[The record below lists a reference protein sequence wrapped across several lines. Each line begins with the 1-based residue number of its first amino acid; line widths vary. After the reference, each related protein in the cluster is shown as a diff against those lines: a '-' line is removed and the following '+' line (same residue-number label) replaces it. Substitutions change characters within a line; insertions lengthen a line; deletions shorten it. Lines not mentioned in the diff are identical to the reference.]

1 MVKHQRRS
9 HGRTIHGMDMLDD
22 CTSESEMGDNPS
34 TPGQPPMHWA
44 VGIVPSQASHSMSR
58 ANSFADFG
66 HYNSMQFGHRHSLSS
81 DASAF
86 SSPAMA
92 VQRSSMSQSPFYVID
107 QENPAIAT
115 MNPNMQPYS
124 VPRHASERPAAI
136 DLTYANSGIATPS
149 NSSPAFSPPANTGSP
164 LLSEGYYTTQGAQN
178 ATYALHHVS
187 EANSVAQYASPE
199 ADNGSWYNYQAPV
212 DVSIVPSYGF
222 DIYTQA
228 KLDFEDPSMQ
238 LPSSRLEAM

>member
-9 HGRTIHGMDMLDD
+9 HARGIHGMDMLDD
-22 CTSESEMGDNPS
+22 CTSESEMGDNPA
-34 TPGQPPMHWA
+34 TPGQTPLGWA
-44 VGIVPSQASHSMSR
+44 VGIVPSQAGHSMTR

-66 HYNSMQFGHRHSLSS
+66 GYNMQFGHRHSLSS
-81 DASAF
+81 DASNF
-86 SSPAMA
+86 SSPMV
-92 VQRSSMSQSPFYVID
+92 VQRSLGHSPFYVID

-124 VPRHASERPAAI
+124 VPRQTSERPAAI

-164 LLSEGYYTTQGAQN
+164 LLSEGFYTTQGAQN
-178 ATYALHHVS
+178 ATYALQN
-187 EANSVAQYASPE
+187 AADTNSVAQYPSPE

-222 DIYTQA
+222 DIYTQP

-238 LPSSRLEAM
+238 LPSSRLAAL